1 MNKEAI
7 NEFTKASK
15 MIKFKEMETSHHP
28 SATFLEI
35 MFEMMDNSKNQQ
47 YDKSIDELLDEGK
60 SLREISKIYKE
71 KTLSK

>member
-15 MIKFKEMETSHHP
+15 MIKFKEMEASHHP
-28 SATFLEI
+28 STTFLEI
-35 MFEMMDNSKNQQ
+35 MFEMMNNSKNQQ
-47 YDKSIDELLDEGK
+47 YNKSIDELLDEGK

>member
-15 MIKFKEMETSHHP
+15 MIKFKEMEASHHP
-28 SATFLEI
+28 SPTFFEI
-35 MFEMMDNSKNQQ
+35 MLEMMNNSKNQQ
-47 YDKSIDELLDEGK
+47 YNKSIDELLDEGK